1 MCVVCPDLDLRW
13 WLLNRKKR
21 EENQSGIWLSY
32 KVRNCL
38 SDWIHQFVCF
48 KHLLN
53 NIERSAVHLI
63 CCDLSLSPIVWNH
76 RLITFFWLH
85 LLCRFFFI
93 NLLTFSNIDYISHT
107 SCCISNL
114 KQHGTNNLY
123 NINRF
128 PFIVTTNDGLLRSI
142 WL

>member
-48 KHLLN
+48 KHLFN
-53 NIERSAVHLI
+53 NIERSEVHLI
-63 CCDLSLSPIVWNH
+63 CCDFIFIPYHIKLRDTH
-76 RLITFFWLH
+76 FHLI
-85 LLCRFFFI
+85 CI
-93 NLLTFSNIDYISHT
+93 YYVNLLAFSNIDYIYHI
-107 SCCISNL
+107 SCCILN
-114 KQHGTNNLY
+114 
-123 NINRF
+123 
-128 PFIVTTNDGLLRSI
+128 FIEHEQIIYTIEADFHLLSQ
-142 WL
+142 LMMAC